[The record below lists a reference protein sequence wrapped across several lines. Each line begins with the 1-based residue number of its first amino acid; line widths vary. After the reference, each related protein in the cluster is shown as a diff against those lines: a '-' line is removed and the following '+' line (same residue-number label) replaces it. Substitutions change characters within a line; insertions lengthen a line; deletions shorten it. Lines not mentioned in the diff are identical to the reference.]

1 MTTQATQAMG
11 GVIVAMNA
19 MNAMFAMLCHWLKMQ
34 MTNYAKCAQGCMF
47 VIFLAFLA
55 LVNVIAYVVGI
66 FLSLNGA
73 MLLVSL
79 YYTGL
84 IPCSYEN
91 IIVTHLWLQFLYTAL
106 KTVVNALDNIVF
118 ANDARKCTE
127 KRRKR
132 HYRTRLG
139 FGNSKNARL
148 LLLFILLICVVS
160 VDAVSI
166 Q

>member
-1 MTTQATQAMG
+1 
-11 GVIVAMNA
+11 
-19 MNAMFAMLCHWLKMQ
+19 
-34 MTNYAKCAQGCMF
+34 MF
-47 VIFLAFLA
+47 VILLAFLA

-118 ANDARKCTE
+118 ANDARKCIE
-127 KRRKR
+127 ERRER
-132 HYRTRLG
+132 HCRKRLG
-139 FGNSKNARL
+139 FGNSDKSQL
-148 LLLFILLICVVS
+148 LLLFVLLICVVS

>member
-1 MTTQATQAMG
+1 
-11 GVIVAMNA
+11 
-19 MNAMFAMLCHWLKMQ
+19 MQ
-34 MTNYAKCAQGCMF
+34 MTHYAKCAQVCMF

-79 YYTGL
+79 YYIGL

-91 IIVTHLWLQFLYTAL
+91 IIVTHFWLQFFYTAL
-106 KTVVNALDNIVF
+106 KTVVSALDNIVF
-118 ANDARKCTE
+118 ANDARKCIE
-127 KRRKR
+127 ERRER
-132 HYRTRLG
+132 HCRKRLG
-139 FGNSKNARL
+139 FGNSDKSQL
-148 LLLFILLICVVS
+148 LLLFVLLICVVS

>member
-1 MTTQATQAMG
+1 MG
-11 GVIVAMNA
+11 GVIVAINA
-19 MNAMFAMLCHWLKMQ
+19 MFAMFAMLCHWLKMQ
-34 MTNYAKCAQGCMF
+34 MTNYAKCAQVFMF
-47 VIFLAFLA
+47 VIFSA
-55 LVNVIAYVVGI
+55 LVNVVAYVVEL

-91 IIVTHLWLQFLYTAL
+91 IIVTHLWLQFLYTAF
-106 KTVVNALDNIVF
+106 KTVVNRLDNIVF

>member
-11 GVIVAMNA
+11 GVIVAI
-19 MNAMFAMLCHWLKMQ
+19 NAMFAMLCHWLKMQ
-34 MTNYAKCAQGCMF
+34 MTNYAKCAQVCMF

-91 IIVTHLWLQFLYTAL
+91 IIVTHFWLQFFYTAL

-118 ANDARKCTE
+118 ANDARKCIE
-127 KRRKR
+127 ERRER
-132 HYRTRLG
+132 HCRKRLG
-139 FGNSKNARL
+139 FGNSDKSQL
-148 LLLFILLICVVS
+148 LLLFVLLICVVS